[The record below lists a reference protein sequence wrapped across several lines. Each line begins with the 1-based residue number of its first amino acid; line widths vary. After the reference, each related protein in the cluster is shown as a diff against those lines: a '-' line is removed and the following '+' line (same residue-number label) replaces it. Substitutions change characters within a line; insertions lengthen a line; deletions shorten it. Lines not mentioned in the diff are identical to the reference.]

1 MSETTTQHIARA
13 ALDLLEKEGPEAVSM
28 RRVAQAVG
36 ITPMA
41 IYHHFSSRED
51 LLNSVTNAE
60 FAKFADR
67 NRRFLGNG
75 SAEQQIVAS
84 MDPYVDY
91 AFDHPRVFDYVFAAP
106 RPGARRF
113 PEDFRS
119 RLSPTLTPAADAIR
133 QAMKTG
139 ELRKDDPWEVAFE
152 LWCLTHGYIALYR
165 GGRINLNPK
174 QFRALVRRAL
184 RRLVHGLAA

>member
-1 MSETTTQHIARA
+1 MNDATSERIAQA
-13 ALDLLEKEGPEAVSM
+13 ALEMLERDGPASVSM
-28 RRVAQAVG
+28 RRVAEAVG

-41 IYHHFSSRED
+41 IYHHFANRED

-67 NRRFLGNG
+67 NRAFLGKG
-75 SAEQQIVAS
+75 TAEQQIVAS

-91 AFDHPRVFDYVFAAP
+91 ALQHPRVFDYVFAAP

-113 PEDFRS
+113 PEDFRA
-119 RLSPTLTPAADAIR
+119 RLSPSLTPAADALKAAM
-133 QAMKTG
+133 QAG

-152 LWCLTHGYIALYR
+152 LWAVTHGYVALYR
-165 GGRINLNPK
+165 GGRISLDEK
-174 QFRALVRRAL
+174 EFRALVRRAL
-184 RRLVHGLAA
+184 RRLVRGLKG